1 MFGKVKA
8 CMRDRIFGY
17 WKNVEQ
23 DRIGKATFAYQL
35 CWRTV
40 CTSDYSL
47 ADASSYSVL
56 TMYLGGYRKSISKQL
71 IDGILAA
78 EPQHRVLARRH
89 HHAGI
94 GTMHNCVVQIGIGET
109 THRRSDI
116 SARSSCWT
124 PAHAPL
130 TISWPMRSGTQFQ
143 IWRYFLQYGLQL
155 RPIGKHEP
163 SYPCNGDRWSA
174 EAEWVLSA
182 SSKPTRAY
190 QHHLVLSIQCKGQSA
205 DGIKHASQ

>member
-1 MFGKVKA
+1 M
-8 CMRDRIFGY
+8 
-17 WKNVEQ
+17 EQ

-116 SARSSCWT
+116 SARSSCWR

-130 TISWPMRSGTQFQ
+130 ITLWPIHSAQELIGRWKTTARFPGVMSGRRQKLARQQTTET
-143 IWRYFLQYGLQL
+143 
-155 RPIGKHEP
+155 K
-163 SYPCNGDRWSA
+163 
-174 EAEWVLSA
+174 V
-182 SSKPTRAY
+182 
-190 QHHLVLSIQCKGQSA
+190 
-205 DGIKHASQ
+205 

>member
-1 MFGKVKA
+1 M
-8 CMRDRIFGY
+8 
-17 WKNVEQ
+17 EQ
-23 DRIGKATFAYQL
+23 DRIGKAMFAHQL

-116 SARSSCWT
+116 SARSSCWD
-124 PAHAPL
+124 ASACA
-130 TISWPMRSGTQFQ
+130 SN
-143 IWRYFLQYGLQL
+143 YFLTDAFRYSVSNMK
-155 RPIGKHEP
+155 I
-163 SYPCNGDRWSA
+163 
-174 EAEWVLSA
+174 LS
-182 SSKPTRAY
+182 
-190 QHHLVLSIQCKGQSA
+190 SIWIAAATNRQA
-205 DGIKHASQ
+205 